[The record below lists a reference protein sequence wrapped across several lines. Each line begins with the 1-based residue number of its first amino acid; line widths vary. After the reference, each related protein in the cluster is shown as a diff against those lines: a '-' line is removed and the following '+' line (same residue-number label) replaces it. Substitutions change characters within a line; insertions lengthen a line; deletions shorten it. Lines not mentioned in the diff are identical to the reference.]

1 MLDKTVLIGRKN
13 HVATITMNRP
23 RVMNALTS
31 EMLSMLFAAFVE
43 LGSDPDIRVIVLEGA
58 GENFSAGADMS
69 LLGASA
75 EPIQSFQRMKD
86 PVGKLILAIKRTP
99 QPVIC
104 KIRGNAVGYAVGMA
118 LAGDFAIAAE
128 NARFCEAFVNLGISL
143 DGGASYFLPRLVG
156 MAKAKE
162 IALLGDIIS
171 GKEAALLGLIYK
183 SVPEGELENQTALLC
198 ERLLSKSGRAISMI
212 KESLEKNA
220 AADLETALER
230 EAAYQAI
237 LLAGD
242 EIKAAVKWF
251 QDSRKKRAQK
261 NRTLKGGRASL

>member
-1 MLDKTVLIGRKN
+1 MPDKDVLISRKN
-13 HVATITMNRP
+13 HVATITINRP

-31 EMLSMLFAAFVE
+31 EMLSSLLTVFEGFGA
-43 LGSDPDIRVIVLEGA
+43 DPDIRVIVLEGA
-58 GENFSAGADMS
+58 GGNFSSGADMS
-69 LLGASA
+69 LLNASA
-75 EPIQSFQRMKD
+75 EPLESLRHMKD
-86 PVGKLILAIKRTP
+86 PVGKLILAMKRMP

-128 NARFCEAFVNLGISL
+128 NAKFCEAFVNLGITL

-162 IALLGDIIS
+162 IALLGDVLS
-171 GKEAALLGLIYK
+171 GKEAALLGLIHK
-183 SVPEGELENQTALLC
+183 AVPERELDAETALLS
-198 ERLLSKSGRAISMI
+198 ERLLSKSGKAMSLI

-220 AADLETALER
+220 TADLEMALER

-242 EIKAAVKWF
+242 EIKAAVKLF
-251 QDSRKKRAQK
+251 QDSRKKRAESAA
-261 NRTLKGGRASL
+261 R